1 MRHVSVL
8 VVLFSLLVLSAISPA
23 QQPATSAVPNLI
35 RYSATLKD
43 AAGAAL
49 PATTVGVTFS
59 IYKQQD
65 GGAPVW
71 METQNVTTDANGNY
85 TVLLGSTTATGLP
98 GDLFSQQEQRWLE
111 VEVQGE
117 AAQPRVM
124 MVSVPYAF
132 KAHEAETLGGK
143 SVSDFVLANG
153 SNSAASAGSAAP
165 QGTITGS
172 GTGGYLAGFTGSG
185 ASTTIGNVPLT
196 YTTNTVAVPAGN
208 VLDGTAGE
216 VKVAAPVNTA
226 DAVPMANSC
235 GSAPVCVTHTNGPA
249 SSYFPSS
256 NTNAARGA
264 ALLAAFAAA
273 TNGDSVHL
281 AAGTFDLGTS
291 ALDQSLGGTTACVN
305 LLGSGKYST
314 VITSNYRSASISYP
328 VVRAGSYCTTAD
340 LTITNTGGTTP
351 SLGSV
356 WGAADPGH
364 NHPFVHAVV
373 RNVAMNGNAD
383 GIYVAETGASYEAYN
398 LTINTTF
405 DLVTMSDPAGTYSI
419 YDSVLDSNGSYTNLT
434 YPHCVWTPTLLAS
447 TTVINVFNTQCI
459 ATTNQPVP
467 TFGYTAQK
475 GTVLSIYG
483 GSILTSGGTTNT
495 DLQQTSGGVLN
506 ITPALRFSPAKTNG
520 TITSVPGSAGGPV
533 FSGPQSVATTTTVGY
548 LGNEI
553 TMSTPAAVGTFSFQ
567 SQIIVTTAG
576 SGGSCSQGQI
586 GLQLEW
592 TDADTNVQTTG
603 LNNVT
608 FQSGTTAS
616 ATTIGNADVSGTLGT
631 MYYSIPLPIHAAAGT
646 SIAYQAYQVVASNC
660 ATPPVI
666 TIRPALRYMGY

>member
-1 MRHVSVL
+1 MRHSVL

-23 QQPATSAVPNLI
+23 QQPITSAVPNLI

-43 AAGAAL
+43 ASGVAL

-85 TVLLGSTTATGLP
+85 NVLLGSTTATGLP

-111 VEVQGE
+111 VEVQGA
-117 AAQPRVM
+117 AAQARVM

-143 SVSDFVLANG
+143 SVSDFMLANG
-153 SNSAASAGSAAP
+153 SNSAATGGSAAP

-172 GTGGYLAGFTGSG
+172 GTGGYVAGFTGSG

-196 YTTNTVAVPAGN
+196 YTTNTVAVPPGN

-226 DAVPMANSC
+226 DAVPLANSC
-235 GSAPVCVTHTNGPA
+235 GGAPVCVTHTNGPA
-249 SSYFPSS
+249 TSYFPSS
-256 NTNAARGA
+256 NSNTARGT

-281 AAGTFDLGTS
+281 AAATFDLGTTS
-291 ALDQSLGGTTACVN
+291 IDQSLDGTGCVN
-305 LLGSGKYST
+305 LFGSGKYST
-314 VITSNYRSASISYP
+314 VITSNFRSASISYP

-340 LTITNTGGTTP
+340 LTITNTGGTSP
-351 SLGSV
+351 NLGSV
-356 WGAADPGH
+356 WGAANAAH
-364 NHPFVHAVV
+364 NKPFIHAVV

-419 YDSVLDSNGSYTNLT
+419 YDSVLDSNGTYPNLT
-434 YPHCVWTPTLLAS
+434 YPHCVWTPTLSSS

-459 ATTNQPVP
+459 STTNLPVP
-467 TFGYTAQK
+467 TYGYTAQK
-475 GTVLSIYG
+475 GAVLSLYG

-506 ITPALRFSPAKTNG
+506 ITPALQFSPAKTNG
-520 TITSVPGSAGGPV
+520 TITSVPGSAGGPI
-533 FSGPQSVATTTTVGY
+533 FSTPQKISTISSVGN
-548 LGNEI
+548 LGSAI
-553 TMSTPAAVGTFSFQ
+553 AMSTPGAIGTYNFQ
-567 SQIIVTTAG
+567 AQVIVTTAG

-586 GLQLEW
+586 GLQLQW

-608 FQSGTTAS
+608 FQSGITSS
-616 ATTIGNADVSGTLGT
+616 AGTIGNADVSGALGT
-631 MYYSIPLPIHAAAGT
+631 MYYSTPFPIHAAAGT
-646 SIAYQAYQVVASNC
+646 SIAYQAYQALASNC
-660 ATPPVI
+660 TTPPVI